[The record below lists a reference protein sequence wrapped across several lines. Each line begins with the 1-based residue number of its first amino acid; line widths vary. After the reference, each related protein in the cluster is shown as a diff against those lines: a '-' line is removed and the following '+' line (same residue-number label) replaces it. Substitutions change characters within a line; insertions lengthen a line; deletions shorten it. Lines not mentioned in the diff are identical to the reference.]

1 MKLTPLQALVGQS
14 PTDTE
19 NAFYQALQTANI
31 HQLMSC
37 WSDDSD
43 ILCVQPGG
51 ARLLGSVAIRAVF
64 EGLFQTGCVRV
75 HPERVR
81 KIQSTD
87 SSVHHLIERVELLTP
102 KGVKQAYV
110 VVTNVYHQTPEGWL
124 MVVHHASPGTVLDRA
139 DVGTQPLVLH

>member
-37 WSDDSD
+37 WSEDSD

-51 ARLLGSVAIRAVF
+51 PRLLGSGAIRAVF
-64 EGLFQTGCVRV
+64 EGLFQSGRVHV

-87 SSVHHLIERVELLTP
+87 SSVHHLIERVEVLTL

-110 VVTNVYHQTPEGWL
+110 VVTNVYHQTPEGWR
-124 MVVHHASPGTVLDRA
+124 MVVHHASSGTVLDRA
-139 DVGTQPLVLH
+139 DVGTPSPVLH